1 MDILKQIAE
10 ELKLRQEQVEHAVA
24 LLDDGKTVP
33 FIARYRK
40 EQTGSLDD
48 QTLHTLSERL
58 DYLRK
63 LETRKQEISDAI
75 AALDKLTPEL
85 AQAISEAKTLVEAED
100 LYRPYK
106 QKRKTKA
113 SVAKARG
120 LEPLA
125 QLIMEQAM
133 GCDPRAEA
141 EAYINAELEVPDA
154 DAALAGASDILAET
168 ISDDA
173 DLRKRLRNV
182 LTLRG
187 SLTVKATDPEED
199 SVYRNY
205 YDHSELV
212 SKTAKHRIL
221 AVNRGEKEGFLKVS
235 VTMPEGLGEQIV
247 TKSYVKNGSPAGQ
260 MVEAAALEAYKK
272 SLLPAVQR
280 EVRASLTEQASEQA
294 ITVFASNLRQLLLQ
308 PPMRGMITLGLDP
321 GFRTG
326 CKVAIVDPTGK
337 VLATDVVHI
346 TAGSANAI
354 ANNKE
359 KLKKL
364 IVKHH
369 VSAIAI
375 GNGTA
380 SRESEQIVAEILHEL
395 PDCHTAYMVVSE
407 AGASVYSAS
416 KLAAEEFP
424 DYDVALRSAVSIARR
439 LQDPLAELVKIE
451 PKAIGVGEY
460 QHDMP
465 PARLSESLT
474 GVVEDCVNAVGVDL
488 NTASGS
494 LLSYISG
501 IHSGIAH
508 NIVAYR
514 EENGAFTSRKALLKV
529 PKLGAKAYELCAGF
543 LRVRDAKNPLDNTGV
558 HPESYAAAE
567 ALLAA
572 CGYSLSDVGGDLS
585 QLRETVKK
593 RGLRSLS
600 EELGIGVPTL
610 EDIVKELQKPGR
622 DPRDELPKPL
632 MRSGDIMT
640 AEDLKPDMELI
651 GTVRNIID
659 FGAFVDIGVHED
671 GLVHISQLSNKFI
684 KHPLDA
690 VKVGQIVRV
699 KVLAVDPKRKRISL
713 TMKGVSQENLQQ

>member
-1 MDILKQIAE
+1 MTILEQLAAE
-10 ELKLRQEQVEHAVA
+10 FKLRQEQVDHAVA
-24 LLDDGKTVP
+24 LIDDGKTIP

-40 EQTGSLDD
+40 EQTGSMDD
-48 QTLHTLSERL
+48 QTLHALNDRL
-58 DYLRK
+58 NYLRK
-63 LETRKQEISDAI
+63 LDERRQEVSAAI
-75 AALDKLTPEL
+75 EALGKMTPEL
-85 AQAISEAKTLVEAED
+85 SESLSVAQTLVEVED
-100 LYRPYK
+100 IYRPYK

-125 QLIMEQAM
+125 LCIMEQRRD
-133 GCDPRAEA
+133 CNPEA
-141 EAYINAELEVPDA
+141 EASAYINEELEVPDTE
-154 DAALAGASDILAET
+154 AALSGAFDILVEMIT
-168 ISDDA
+168 DDA

-187 SLTVKATDPEED
+187 TLQTKAVDPETD
-199 SVYRNY
+199 SVYRDY
-205 YDHSELV
+205 YDYQEAV
-212 SKTAKHRIL
+212 TKAAKHRIL
-221 AVNRGEKEGFLKVS
+221 AINRGEKENFLKVGI
-235 VTMPEGLGEQIV
+235 VLPEGLGEQLV
-247 TKSYVKNGSPAGQ
+247 TRTYVKNDSLCGK
-260 MVEAAALEAYKK
+260 MVEAAAVEGLKK

-280 EVRASLTEQASEQA
+280 EVRAELTDQASEQA

-308 PPMRGMITLGLDP
+308 PPLRGAVTLGLDP
-321 GFRTG
+321 GYRTG
-326 CKVAIVDPTGK
+326 CKIAVVDETGK
-337 VLATDVVHI
+337 VLATDVVYI
-346 TAGSANAI
+346 TAASAHMVEEGKRKLRTLI
-354 ANNKE
+354 AKYS
-359 KLKKL
+359 
-364 IVKHH
+364 VT
-369 VSAIAI
+369 AIAI

-380 SRESEQIVAEILHEL
+380 SRESEQIVAEILREMTGQG
-395 PDCHTAYMVVSE
+395 TAYAIVSE

-465 PARLSESLT
+465 PARLNESLN

-494 LLSYISG
+494 LLSYVSG

-514 EENGAFTSRKALLKV
+514 EENGAFTSRKQLMKV

-543 LRVRDAKNPLDNTGV
+543 LRVRNAKNPLDNTGV

-567 ALLAA
+567 QLLSA
-572 CGYSLSDVGGDLS
+572 CGCKLTDIGGDLQPLS
-585 QLRETVKK
+585 DTVAS
-593 RGLRSLS
+593 RGYPALS
-600 EELGIGVPTL
+600 KELGIGEPTL
-610 EDIVKELQKPGR
+610 RDIVKELQKPGR

-640 AEDLKPDMELI
+640 LEDLKPDMELV

-671 GLVHISQLSNKFI
+671 GLVHISQLSNKFV

-699 KVLAVDPKRKRISL
+699 KIMSVDVKRKRISL
-713 TMKGVSQENLQQ
+713 TMKGVSQDNLF

>member
-10 ELKLRQEQVEHAVA
+10 ELKLRPEQVTNAVA

-48 QTLHTLSERL
+48 QTLHALSDRL
-58 DYLRK
+58 NYLRK
-63 LETRKQEISDAI
+63 LEERKQEISDAI
-75 AALDKLTPEL
+75 TALDKMTPEL
-85 AQAISEAKTLVEAED
+85 TEALSAAKTLVEAED
-100 LYRPYK
+100 IYRPFK

-125 QLIMEQAM
+125 LLILEQNLRTNPEQEAM
-133 GCDPRAEA
+133 AYVDPEK
-141 EAYINAELEVPDA
+141 EVPDTE
-154 DAALAGASDILAET
+154 AALAGACDIIAET
-168 ISDDA
+168 VSDDA
-173 DLRKRLRNV
+173 ELRKRLRNV
-182 LTLRG
+182 LGLRG
-187 SLTVKATDPEED
+187 SLAVKATDPDED

-205 YDHSELV
+205 YDYTELV
-212 SKTAKHRIL
+212 EKAAKHRVL
-221 AVNRGEKEGFLKVS
+221 AINRGEKEGYLKVS
-235 VTMPEGLGEQIV
+235 VTMPDGLGEQIV
-247 TKSYVKNGSPAGQ
+247 TKAYVKNQSAAGQ
-260 MVEAAALEAYKK
+260 LVEASALEAYKK

-280 EVRASLTEQASEQA
+280 EVRAALTEQAAEQA
-294 ITVFASNLRQLLLQ
+294 ITVFSSNLRQLLLQ
-308 PPMRGMITLGLDP
+308 PPMKGMITLGLDP

-326 CKVAIVDPTGK
+326 CKIAVVDPTGK
-337 VLATDVVHI
+337 VIATDVVHI
-346 TAGSANAI
+346 TANSKQAI
-354 ANNKE
+354 E
-359 KLKKL
+359 RDKLKLKRL
-364 IVKHH
+364 IQQYH
-369 VSAIAI
+369 VEAIAI

-395 PDCHTAYMVVSE
+395 PECKAAYMVVSE

-465 PARLSESLT
+465 PARLNESLT

-488 NTASGS
+488 NTASVS

-514 EENGAFTSRKALLKV
+514 EENGAFTSRKGLLKV

-543 LRVRDAKNPLDNTGV
+543 LRVRGGKNPLDNTGV

-567 ALLAA
+567 ALLTE
-572 CGYSLSDVGGDLS
+572 CGYTLADVGGDLS
-585 QLRETVKK
+585 
-593 RGLRSLS
+593 GLN
-600 EELGIGVPTL
+600 EAVTKAGCAAMAAKLGIGEPTL
-610 EDIVKELQKPGR
+610 RDIVRELLKPGR

-640 AEDLKPDMELI
+640 AEDLKPGMELI

-671 GLVHISQLSNKFI
+671 GLVHVSQLANKFV
-684 KHPLDA
+684 KHPLDI

-699 KVLAVDPKRKRISL
+699 RVMEVDAKRKRISL
-713 TMKGVSQENLQQ
+713 TMKGVSQADVDA

>member
-1 MDILKQIAE
+1 MDILKQLAE
-10 ELKLRQEQVEHAVA
+10 EFKLREEQVTHAVA

-48 QTLHTLSERL
+48 QTLHALSDRL
-58 DYLRK
+58 NYLRK
-63 LETRKQEISDAI
+63 LEERKQEITDAI
-75 AALDKLTPEL
+75 EALGKLTPEL
-85 AQAISEAKTLVEAED
+85 AEAISAAKTLVEAED

-113 SVAKARG
+113 SAAKARG
-120 LEPLA
+120 LQPLA
-125 QLIMEQAM
+125 DILMAQDFKTNPEK
-133 GCDPRAEA
+133 EA
-141 EAYINAELEVPDA
+141 EAFVNEELEVPDIA
-154 DAALAGASDILAET
+154 AALAGAGDILAET
-168 ISDDA
+168 VSDDA

-187 SLTVKATDPEED
+187 TLTVKATDPDED

-205 YDHSELV
+205 YEYAEAV
-212 SKTAKHRIL
+212 EKAAMHRIL
-221 AVNRGEKEGFLKVS
+221 AINRGEKEGFLKVS
-235 VTMPEGLGEQIV
+235 VTMPDGLGEQIV
-247 TKSYVKNGSPAGQ
+247 TKAYVKNSSPAGQ
-260 MVEAAALEAYKK
+260 LVEAAAIEAYKK

-280 EVRASLTEQASEQA
+280 EVRASLSEKASEQA

-308 PPMRGMITLGLDP
+308 PPMKGMVTLGLDP

-326 CKVAIVDPTGK
+326 CKVAVVEETGK
-337 VLATDVVHI
+337 VLATDVVYI
-346 TAGSANAI
+346 TANSAQAVAGGKI
-354 ANNKE
+354 
-359 KLKKL
+359 KLKRL
-364 IVKHH
+364 IEQYH
-369 VSAIAI
+369 VAAIAI

-380 SRESEQIVAEILHEL
+380 SRESEQIVAEILREL
-395 PDCHTAYMVVSE
+395 PQQHTAYMVVSE

-439 LQDPLAELVKIE
+439 LQDPLAELVKID

-488 NTASGS
+488 NTASES

-543 LRVRDAKNPLDNTGV
+543 LRVRNGKNPLDNTGV

-567 ALLAA
+567 ALLKVCGNSTDNIDAVVTER
-572 CGYSLSDVGGDLS
+572 GYSALSS
-585 QLRETVKK
+585 
-593 RGLRSLS
+593 
-600 EELGIGVPTL
+600 ELGVGEPTL
-610 EDIVKELQKPGR
+610 RDIVKELQKPGR

-640 AEDLKPDMELI
+640 AEDLKPGMELI

-699 KVLAVDPKRKRISL
+699 RVLETDPKRKRISL
-713 TMKGVSQENLQQ
+713 TMKGVSQENLYS